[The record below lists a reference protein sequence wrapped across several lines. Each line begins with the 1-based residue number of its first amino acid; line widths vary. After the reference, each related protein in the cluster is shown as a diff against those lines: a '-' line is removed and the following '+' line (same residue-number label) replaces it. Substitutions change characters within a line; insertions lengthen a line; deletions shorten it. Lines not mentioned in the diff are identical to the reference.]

1 VADHSFDIH
10 PKTKGSYR
18 RRAEDIDRVLRNLRL
33 EGLSREATL
42 LIYYFACEK
51 LAKIIIGVSTKKPA
65 SNYFEKNYSL
75 RINNIKLS
83 CKKLGTPVSEEDID
97 WIFTSACDGPK
108 WKLFLSSAPDT
119 WILSSLKS
127 PKSAR
132 WLRNKMVHDIGPTHA
147 KLTRQHAMLLNRKMK
162 KFLSLSTAVVRYL
175 EVGHKTGS

>member
-1 VADHSFDIH
+1 MADPSFDIH

-33 EGLSREATL
+33 EGLSREATF

-147 KLTRQHAMLLNRKMK
+147 KLTRQHAMFLNRKMK